1 MKTKI
6 IKVACRLGKPFR
18 ISKRK
23 DFSLKDVDGISR
35 SGQRQIAGTRDCER
49 QIVEEVADRDQA
61 MRTITNDYK
70 DAQILNLG
78 SEGERGPYL
87 VTQTG
92 IAPSDPLLKTRMFV
106 LRPDGYWV
114 DFNAYASQG
123 KPEAMDEIVFPST
136 VKVMETFGKLFG
148 RPRVLDLPIDER
160 GLNAWIERHSSD
172 PLEAVRGWVA
182 QYKARHRKDTG
193 G

>member
-1 MKTKI
+1 MKTKEI
-6 IKVACRLGKPFR
+6 IRRARKIAKPFR
-18 ISKRK
+18 VTKGKNFR
-23 DFSLKDVDGISR
+23 LKDVDPNDTLEFTEEDKPR
-35 SGQRQIAGTRDCER
+35 SKEALVT
-49 QIVEEVADRDQA
+49 
-61 MRTITNDYK
+61 
-70 DAQILNLG
+70 
-78 SEGERGPYL
+78 YL

-148 RPRVLDLPIDER
+148 QPRGLDLWIDEA

-172 PLEAVRGWVA
+172 PLQAVRGWVA
-182 QYKARHRKDTG
+182 QYTACHRKDTEG
-193 G
+193 